1 MKYSLTIAAA
11 LLVTTAP
18 AMAGGI
24 DRSGQFLGPLFEPGN
39 YAEFS
44 FGYVDPEVTGT
55 DIAGVETGNVT
66 DSYNQFSLAYK
77 HQYTENWSAAVII
90 DQPFGADVFYPD
102 GTPILGG
109 TVAKVDGYQVT
120 GVGRYFM
127 PENGFGVHA
136 GLRVSTTDANVK
148 LRGLAYGGVNG
159 YDLGLDTDTAYGW
172 LAGVSWEK
180 PEIAAR
186 VSLTYSSK
194 IEHEYNTNETLPPLT
209 ALALGLPTNIFNGG
223 KTNVDTPQSV
233 NLEFQT
239 GLNEKTLAFGSVRW
253 VDWSSFEVA
262 PPVYGAIPDP
272 CQRTGQCALGTTL
285 GSLSTLEDTTT
296 ITLGIGRKFTDAWSG
311 AASFTYEKSGDD
323 LVSPLAPTNG
333 KKGITLAAIYTRDK
347 MKITT
352 GVSYI
357 KVGDALPETGTPDT
371 ARASMEDNDVWGVGV
386 KVGYSF

>member
-1 MKYSLTIAAA
+1 MKYTLKMAAA

-24 DRSGQFLGPLFEPGN
+24 ERGGQFLGPLFEPGN

-44 FGYVDPEVTGT
+44 FGYVDPEVTGK
-55 DIAGVETGNVT
+55 DIVGANTGNVA
-66 DSYNQFSLAYK
+66 DSYNQIGMAYK
-77 HQYTENWSAAVII
+77 HQYTENWSAAVIL
-90 DQPFGADVFYPD
+90 DQPFGADVLYPESS
-102 GTPILGG
+102 PVLGG
-109 TVAKVDGYQVT
+109 TAASVDGYQIT

-136 GLRVSTTDANVK
+136 GVRVSTSDASVK
-148 LRGLAYGGVNG
+148 LRGAAYGGING
-159 YDLGLDTDTAYGW
+159 YDLDLDNDTAYGW

-186 VSLTYSSK
+186 VSLTYSSE
-194 IEHEYNTNETLPPLT
+194 IEHEYDTNETLPALT
-209 ALALGLPTNIFNGG
+209 AAALGLPTNKFYGG
-223 KTNVDTPQSV
+223 KTTVNSPKSV

-253 VDWSSFEVA
+253 VDWSSFKVA

-272 CQRTGQCALGTTL
+272 CQATGQCPLGSTL
-285 GSLSTLEDTTT
+285 GSLTDLEDTTT
-296 ITLGIGRKFTDAWSG
+296 VTLGVGRKFTDAWSG

-333 KKGITLAAIYTRDK
+333 KKGISLAAIYTRDK

-352 GVSYI
+352 GISYV
-357 KVGDALPETGTPDT
+357 KVGDAMPETGTPDE
-371 ARASMEDNDVWGVGV
+371 ARATMKDNDVWGVGV